1 MDNTKTGCFIKE
13 VRTQKG
19 MTQKELAGLLHVTD
33 RAVSKWERG
42 QCAPD
47 IALLEPLSEALGV
60 SIVELLQGERLAP
73 GEQAEEAEARA
84 KRLLGYSRQELR
96 RKLRA
101 FRAKYAAAAA
111 CLAALILLGGLLL
124 WRGGYFSVV
133 DTRPSPDGTAAV
145 TVYGR
150 DIYGSAILPQ
160 PAVSLR
166 VKRPDGAEI
175 RISYGECTY
184 QGLWWAPDG
193 KKYVL
198 SLRYGEQTRLA
209 LAWLERNSESN
220 LSACLSMGLGAS
232 ELARYGLP
240 SGGDPFAPEIQYQFL
255 QWSADSSAMLL
266 YCSFSDA
273 AGVPRSGYFW
283 YDCETGQCR
292 APFELEQPR

>member
-73 GEQAEEAEARA
+73 GVQAEEAEARA

-124 WRGGYFSVV
+124 WRG
-133 DTRPSPDGTAAV
+133 DTSPSWTPAPPPTAPPPSPSMAGIFTAPPFFP
-145 TVYGR
+145 
-150 DIYGSAILPQ
+150 SP
-160 PAVSLR
+160 PS
-166 VKRPDGAEI
+166 
-175 RISYGECTY
+175 
-184 QGLWWAPDG
+184 
-193 KKYVL
+193 
-198 SLRYGEQTRLA
+198 
-209 LAWLERNSESN
+209 
-220 LSACLSMGLGAS
+220 
-232 ELARYGLP
+232 P
-240 SGGDPFAPEIQYQFL
+240 SG
-255 QWSADSSAMLL
+255 
-266 YCSFSDA
+266 
-273 AGVPRSGYFW
+273 
-283 YDCETGQCR
+283 
-292 APFELEQPR
+292 